1 MKVKIIKYR
10 KLEWYEQGFSG
21 KTGKLIFYQRNGK
34 TFIRNAA
41 KNGYNKIAT
50 TKQAIGRDRF
60 KAALIHAKTILANP
74 ALKALYTQ
82 MAGDRSSAYGL
93 AISEYM
99 LMGESG
105 AWVY

>member
-1 MKVKIIKYR
+1 MKVKVIKYR
-10 KLEWYEQGFSG
+10 KLEWYEQGLSG
-21 KTGKLIFYQRNGK
+21 KTGKLVFYQRNGK

-41 KNGYNKIAT
+41 KNGYNKTDT
-50 TKQAIGRDRF
+50 TKQAVGRDRF
-60 KAALIHAKTILANP
+60 KAAVVHAKNILVNP
-74 ALKALYTQ
+74 ELKALYTQ

-105 AWVY
+105 VWVY